1 MVLINNLQFFGYFM
15 TPFSLEENLTH
26 NNPSLLRQ
34 QIRAHY
40 QADEEQVIGDLLAQS
55 QSLMGYSQKAEARSK
70 ELVQAVR
77 NDQREWKGIRAFLQE
92 YKLSS
97 EEGIVLLCLAEAL
110 LRIPDQR
117 TADLL
122 IKDKL
127 AGADWQKHI
136 GQSPSLF
143 GNAASWGFMVTGNL
157 LSANC

>member
-26 NNPSLLRQ
+26 NDASLLRQ

-77 NDQREWKGIRAFLQE
+77 NDQREV
-92 YKLSS
+92 
-97 EEGIVLLCLAEAL
+97 EEG
-110 LRIPDQR
+110 R
-117 TADLL
+117 
-122 IKDKL
+122 
-127 AGADWQKHI
+127 
-136 GQSPSLF
+136 
-143 GNAASWGFMVTGNL
+143 
-157 LSANC
+157 